1 MDYTNQDPAIFNY
14 LLYMWNEI
22 EKSYVVGVMGID
34 YAPNANIVDTR
45 SSNVIYLSDYM
56 EKKSCRPK

>member
-1 MDYTNQDPAIFNY
+1 VNYTNQDPAIFNY

-22 EKSYVVGVMGID
+22 EKSCVVGVMGID

-45 SSNVIYLSDYM
+45 SNVIYLSDYL
-56 EKKSCRPK
+56 EKKSCRK